1 MATEAELLSQIAELQ
16 KRVASPH
23 EINAGKLV
31 TTLWYD
37 GDIGAALRQKAKQV
51 IPDLRLPE
59 DEIAPVIAKFEN
71 ENKKLSDQ
79 LSDVIAKLSK
89 REDEEN
95 TAKVISEMQSSVDA
109 AARAYGLT
117 AEGRE
122 KMLDRMKTAKSF
134 DAEAAAA
141 WVVSKTPP
149 KMNDTPTWADKSMNL
164 FGSKEKDEKL
174 SKLHR
179 DPDGF
184 RDDEINEFLRDPDRY
199 VAETFGVAA

>member
-1 MATEAELLSQIAELQ
+1 MATEAELLKLLEESRAKEATLHQIN
-16 KRVASPH
+16 S
-23 EINAGKLV
+23 GKLA
-31 TTLWYD
+31 TALWDD
-37 GDIGAALRQKAKQV
+37 GDIGAIFRQKAKKV

-59 DEIAPVIAKFEN
+59 DEIAPVLAKFES
-71 ENKKLSDQ
+71 ENKKLSEQ
-79 LSDVIAKLSK
+79 VGELIAKMTK
-89 REDEEN
+89 RDEEEN
-95 TAKVISEMQSSVDA
+95 TARVISDMQASVDA

-149 KMNDTPTWADKSMNL
+149 KMNDTPTWADKAMNL
-164 FGSKEKDEKL
+164 FGTKEKDEKL
-174 SKLHR
+174 AKLHR

-199 VAETFGVAA
+199 VAETFGAAA

>member
-1 MATEAELLSQIAELQ
+1 MATEAELLAQIADLQ
-16 KRVASPH
+16 KRVASAH

-31 TTLWYD
+31 TALWD
-37 GDIGAALRQKAKQV
+37 DSDIGSALRQKAKKV

-59 DEIAPVIAKFEN
+59 DEIAPVIARFEN

-79 LSDVIAKLSK
+79 LSEVIAKMTK
-89 REDEEN
+89 RDEDEN
-95 TAKVISEMQSSVDA
+95 TARTISDMQASVDA

-149 KMNDTPTWADKSMNL
+149 KMNDTPTWADKAMNL
-164 FGSKEKDEKL
+164 FGTKEKDEKL
-174 SKLHR
+174 AKLHR

-199 VAETFGVAA
+199 VAETFGAAA